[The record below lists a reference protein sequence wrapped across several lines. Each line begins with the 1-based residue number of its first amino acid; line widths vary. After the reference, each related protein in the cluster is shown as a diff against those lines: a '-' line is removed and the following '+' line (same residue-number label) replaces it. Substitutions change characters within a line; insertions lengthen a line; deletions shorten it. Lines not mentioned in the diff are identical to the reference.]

1 MKKTIITSML
11 AMLLLSTMA
20 QVTNL
25 TLVDFVKKINAAA
38 DPQILDARSP
48 EEFGLNHL
56 KGAIN
61 IDLKDSVGYEKEFA
75 KLNKANPVFVY
86 SINNGRSSV
95 VAGKLKNKGFK
106 EVYELP
112 GGLANWVGSGN
123 PIETLSKKGVSVS
136 LESFHQIIK
145 SGDLVLV
152 DFGSKY
158 CGSCR
163 KVQPILDSL
172 ERNYTNSVKIVRIEM
187 YDNPELVKDLK
198 VQSLPTLIL
207 YKNGNEAWGKTGIPS
222 YAELATEVKQLEG
235 RIANTSIK

>member
-1 MKKTIITSML
+1 MIFTSIL

-20 QVTNL
+20 QNTNL
-25 TLVDFVKKINAAA
+25 TLIDFVKKINTTTH
-38 DPQILDARSP
+38 PQILDARSP

-61 IDLKDSVGYEKEFA
+61 INLKDSNGYEKEFA
-75 KLNKANPVFVY
+75 TLNKANPVFVY

-123 PIETLSKKGVSVS
+123 PIETISKKGMSIS
-136 LESFHQIIK
+136 LESFQQIIK

-172 ERNYTNSVKIVRIEM
+172 ERSYTKSLKIVRIEM
-187 YDNPELVKDLK
+187 YDNPD
-198 VQSLPTLIL
+198 QAI
-207 YKNGNEAWGKTGIPS
+207 
-222 YAELATEVKQLEG
+222 
-235 RIANTSIK
+235 R